1 MWKHDKMHGSGRF
14 LHRDQF
20 MFTPIF
26 ANNLVCIEHD
36 HFVTPFMT
44 KDQIQDYWTRIDNK
58 LRAEENDAKTLR
70 DEIHVHHASNADEL
84 MEIVEKVRLN
94 GRTPVILSTLEHP

>member
-1 MWKHDKMHGSGRF
+1 
-14 LHRDQF
+14 
-20 MFTPIF
+20 
-26 ANNLVCIEHD
+26 
-36 HFVTPFMT
+36 MT